1 MNLFRT
7 TALVLALTT
16 GLSSMPALA
25 DAVQENASGDPM
37 YTVAPRVRHDRRSAH
52 RPSFL
57 IAATAVG
64 AVAFVVS
71 LPFTAAS
78 GSVGKAGQ
86 ALVVDPGKEAFVR
99 CLGCTTS
106 GYNHDES

>member
-37 YTVAPRVRHDRRSAH
+37 PGAGGRSGQGSL
-52 RPSFL
+52 RP
-57 IAATAVG
+57 
-64 AVAFVVS
+64 
-71 LPFTAAS
+71 LP
-78 GSVGKAGQ
+78 GLHHQ
-86 ALVVDPGKEAFVR
+86 RL
-99 CLGCTTS
+99 
-106 GYNHDES
+106 